1 MSKKE
6 DLKLVFDF
14 IADFLKDE
22 KPVEEKPVEEAKP
35 KAKKTKS
42 DENLEHML
50 EIMKRVDARDKT
62 RRTAP
67 VIPPTERDEDVVF
80 SRMQE
85 VMTRPKTK
93 HETPRDMSYLKEI
106 LDDALTVNN
115 SMIETHPIFDSKE
128 KPGQE

>member
-22 KPVEEKPVEEAKP
+22 KPVEVKSVEDKP
-35 KAKKTKS
+35 KAKKSKS

-50 EIMKRVDARDKT
+50 EIMKRVDARDKMRKT
-62 RRTAP
+62 TP
-67 VIPPTERDEDVVF
+67 VIPPTERDEDIVV
-80 SRMQE
+80 
-85 VMTRPKTK
+85 VPRPKN
-93 HETPRDMSYLKEI
+93 ETTRDISYLKTV
-106 LDDALTVNN
+106 LDDARIINN
-115 SMIETHPIFDSKE
+115 SLNETHPILDSAK